1 MILTSLTSRFKTRN
15 ALYGFSSTRNSLD
28 LCHQREKD
36 NESLLQVEYHFS
48 FSSWLTKES
57 VPGQQPPGRSL
68 QPRSVQG
75 GDFRQPVSPHRKWT
89 RVIIGVTGCKQIH
102 V

>member
-1 MILTSLTSRFKTRN
+1 MGFLAQETVWICVTNGRKTMNLCCRSNTILVLVLGLS
-15 ALYGFSSTRNSLD
+15 
-28 LCHQREKD
+28 
-36 NESLLQVEYHFS
+36 
-48 FSSWLTKES
+48 TKES